1 MKKSKNSIAT
11 DYIREKVYKYLVDTG
26 MEMNLAKVE
35 AKNMSKEDL
44 EYIYNNEP
52 YFEENGY

>member
-1 MKKSKNSIAT
+1 MKSKNSIAT
-11 DYIREKVYKYLVDTG
+11 DYIREKVFKYLVDTG
-26 MEMNLAKVE
+26 MEVSLAKVE

-44 EYIYNNEP
+44 EYIYDNEP